1 LVTFSTKDTPDE
13 LDKNLKIRKPRWKNF
28 DLEDNI
34 VISDEE
40 YDKDEQKSYICDV
53 CQTTLQY
60 NDIDKSYWCNTCV
73 LYIQTKDVKKTVDF
87 EVPQSVQNVEP
98 AVYSIDYTLGDT
110 DRVKIDHRPQPKGS
124 FAELQRKGLRIT
136 DYREETPT

>member
-1 LVTFSTKDTPDE
+1 LVTFSTKDTPE

-110 DRVKIDHRPQPKGS
+110 DRFKIIYNNIGYNFSRTCSG
-124 FAELQRKGLRIT
+124 GLCWS
-136 DYREETPT
+136 